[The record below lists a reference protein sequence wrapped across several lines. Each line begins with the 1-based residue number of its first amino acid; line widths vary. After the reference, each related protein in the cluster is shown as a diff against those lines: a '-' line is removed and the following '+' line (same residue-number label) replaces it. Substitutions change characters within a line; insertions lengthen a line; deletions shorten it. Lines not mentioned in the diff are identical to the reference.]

1 MRCTAAGE
9 RTEWF
14 VGNGGEY
21 MYYKFTD
28 DCLIGVEEIDEEHR
42 GLFRLIGE
50 LHDMLEEDFGADKY
64 DEICD
69 TVEQLKRYTVEHFKH
84 EEDYMEKIGHPELEQ
99 QRQQHAQFC
108 EKINEM
114 DIRSGESDQHALL
127 TDMLTYLVKWLY
139 RHIIGSDLLIGKLV
153 TVDEWK
159 QKENYIFTDKYIT
172 GIELIDEEHK
182 ELFRQIEAIQQI
194 VEKDNTSGKFGKIAE
209 ALKSLRSYIQHHFE
223 DEEDYMKRIGYE
235 GLEVQQLA
243 HDVFS
248 TRLELMN
255 LGEIG
260 KAHEKDVEEF
270 IEFLT
275 EWLITHIVQMDKNI
289 K

>member
-1 MRCTAAGE
+1 
-9 RTEWF
+9 
-14 VGNGGEY
+14 

-50 LHDMLEEDFGADKY
+50 LHDMLEDDFGQDRY

-69 TVEQLKRYTVEHFKH
+69 AVERLKRYTVEHFRH
-84 EEDYMEKIGHPELEQ
+84 EEEYMEKIGHPELEQ
-99 QRQQHAQFC
+99 QKQQHARFC

-114 DIRSGESDQHALL
+114 DIRSGESDQYALITEL
-127 TDMLTYLVKWLY
+127 LTYLVKWLY
-139 RHIIGSDLLIGKLV
+139 KHIIGSDLLIGKLV

-159 QKENYIFTDKYIT
+159 QKESYIYAEQYVT

-182 ELFRQIEAIQQI
+182 ELFRRIEAIQRIIEQGDRPGRFA
-194 VEKDNTSGKFGKIAE
+194 EIAE
-209 ALKSLRSYIQHHFE
+209 GLQGFRNYVRHHFE
-223 DEEDYMKRIGYE
+223 DEEAYMKKVGYE

-243 HDVFS
+243 HDVFA

-255 LGEIG
+255 LDDLDG
-260 KAHEKDVEEF
+260 AHEYEVEEF
-270 IEFLT
+270 LEFLT
-275 EWLITHIVQMDKNI
+275 EWLITHIIQMDKNI
-289 K
+289 R